1 MVRRARLE
9 KKPRDGMD
17 GDRRASGRSATRARS
32 IGRRA
37 STSSALSDV
46 GDADVGTEGRD
57 RRRDG
62 RCGDGDDGGD
72 ARKKIVSMSS
82 SSSDDRSVVAS
93 SSREAD
99 GDDVDDMMVV
109 APDRSRLDRS
119 RGRGGRARDSVGRHG
134 GTRCARRARI
144 ASRRRR
150 RRQRRRRR
158 RRASFVP
165 ARAGRTG
172 GRGIHPSLSREPSW
186 CGVGGCTKGWERA
199 GREATGR
206 WML

>member
-82 SSSDDRSVVAS
+82 SSSNDRSVVAS

-99 GDDVDDMMVV
+99 GDDVDDGGG
-109 APDRSRLDRS
+109 ARS
-119 RGRGGRARDSVGRHG
+119 
-134 GTRCARRARI
+134 I
-144 ASRRRR
+144 ASRSIAREGWACARLGRAPRRDAVC
-150 RRQRRRRR
+150 
-158 RRASFVP
+158 ASSAHRVASSSSSSTSSSSSSSLVRP
-165 ARAGRTG
+165 REGGAR
-172 GRGIHPSLSREPSW
+172 
-186 CGVGGCTKGWERA
+186 GWTRDSSVFES
-199 GREATGR
+199 
-206 WML
+206 

>member
-99 GDDVDDMMVV
+99 GDDVDDGGGARSIASRSIAREGWACARLGRAPRRDAVCASSAHRVV
-109 APDRSRLDRS
+109 VVVVNVVVVVVEPRSS
-119 RGRGGRARDSVGRHG
+119 PRGRGARVDEGFIR
-134 GTRCARRARI
+134 
-144 ASRRRR
+144 
-150 RRQRRRRR
+150 
-158 RRASFVP
+158 
-165 ARAGRTG
+165 
-172 GRGIHPSLSREPSW
+172 L
-186 CGVGGCTKGWERA
+186 
-199 GREATGR
+199 
-206 WML
+206 

>member
-99 GDDVDDMMVV
+99 GDDVDDGGG
-109 APDRSRLDRS
+109 ARS
-119 RGRGGRARDSVGRHG
+119 
-134 GTRCARRARI
+134 I
-144 ASRRRR
+144 ASRSIARSSDGLRRIDGIPVCPGR
-150 RRQRRRRR
+150 R
-158 RRASFVP
+158 
-165 ARAGRTG
+165 
-172 GRGIHPSLSREPSW
+172 
-186 CGVGGCTKGWERA
+186 KERSCLGA
-199 GREATGR
+199 FISHGAKRLFWIMVTHNFEER
-206 WML
+206 

>member
-9 KKPRDGMD
+9 KKPRDAMD

-72 ARKKIVSMSS
+72 ARKK
-82 SSSDDRSVVAS
+82 
-93 SSREAD
+93 
-99 GDDVDDMMVV
+99 
-109 APDRSRLDRS
+109 
-119 RGRGGRARDSVGRHG
+119 
-134 GTRCARRARI
+134 
-144 ASRRRR
+144 
-150 RRQRRRRR
+150 
-158 RRASFVP
+158 
-165 ARAGRTG
+165 
-172 GRGIHPSLSREPSW
+172 
-186 CGVGGCTKGWERA
+186 
-199 GREATGR
+199 
-206 WML
+206 

>member
-99 GDDVDDMMVV
+99 GDDVDGGGGARSIAREGGVSETRSGATAGRGVRVERASRRVV
-109 APDRSRLDRS
+109 VVVNVVVVVVEPRSS
-119 RGRGGRARDSVGRHG
+119 PRGRGARVDEGFIR
-134 GTRCARRARI
+134 
-144 ASRRRR
+144 
-150 RRQRRRRR
+150 
-158 RRASFVP
+158 
-165 ARAGRTG
+165 
-172 GRGIHPSLSREPSW
+172 L
-186 CGVGGCTKGWERA
+186 
-199 GREATGR
+199 
-206 WML
+206 